1 MAHWSES
8 YIGRPYVLGESDCAH
23 LVCDV
28 RREVFGLPV
37 PEDAEPERAASL
49 VGRFRQMGDGVAE
62 YGERTDDPHEGDA
75 VLMLCRGRASH
86 IGVFCHVDGD
96 PCVLHA
102 MKNAG
107 MAVRHRIRDLPRYN
121 LNVEG
126 FYKWK

>member
-1 MAHWSES
+1 MHWSES
-8 YIGRPYVLGESDCAH
+8 YIGRHYVLGESDCAR

-37 PEDAEPERAASL
+37 PDEAEPGREPSAY
-49 VGRFRQMGDGVAE
+49 GRFQQMSEGVSE
-62 YGERTDDPHEGDA
+62 YGQRTDDPQDGDA

-86 IGVFCHVDGD
+86 IGVFCYVSNE

-107 MAVRHRIRDLPRYN
+107 MVVLHRIRDLPLYR